1 MIGCV
6 WRVTWGN
13 PYKDPPNG
21 QERVLAEYFEF
32 PGGPYWSQHPPEIDE
47 AYPGVG
53 QGYVISWSYVAE
65 PVQQLSQERL
75 ANVRRKRLERRARQ
89 KYPLLADQIISEELA
104 RNPDYY
110 NGITDPKLQA
120 ARDQM
125 MELDQDNLARWQQQ
139 RGER

>member
-1 MIGCV
+1 M
-6 WRVTWGN
+6 
-13 PYKDPPNG
+13 
-21 QERVLAEYFEF
+21 
-32 PGGPYWSQHPPEIDE
+32 
-47 AYPGVG
+47 
-53 QGYVISWSYVAE
+53 AE